1 MQLQHERMTIQYVE
15 PQDPRALLEL
25 HGQEMSDSLSHSMEF
40 TNTFFFEMIFLNGL
54 TQRPVFVLFTKNC
67 NLNVATFRA
76 HLLHPFE
83 DSDYPNYAM
92 VKVIQSLPCEK
103 RLCLQSAAHSIV

>member
-1 MQLQHERMTIQYVE
+1 MPCCAQKKCEERLIHFHRQLQHQRMTIQYVE

-40 TNTFFFEMIFLNGL
+40 THTFFFGMIFLNGL

-67 NLNVATFRA
+67 NLNVATY
-76 HLLHPFE
+76 L
-83 DSDYPNYAM
+83 M
-92 VKVIQSLPCEK
+92 
-103 RLCLQSAAHSIV
+103 